1 MKKLLVLLAVLL
13 LFTASARAEITAAA
27 QLNAPDI
34 TVGVDQGSAAEE
46 TVRELLPQAKVAY
59 FTDKFMGYTA
69 VAQGKIDAFVY
80 DRVQMQ
86 LAIENGQPGVHLL
99 DESLGGAVRIAV
111 GISPVSGIPDLEN
124 RVNRFIAQIRADGTL
139 DDMYRRW
146 VLQGNSEMPEIP
158 APKSPKVH
166 LTVGTTGTV
175 PPYSYYEGSDLN
187 GYDIELARRF
197 AAWLDADVSFG
208 IYDFDGI
215 VPAALSGKIDVIMS
229 NLQYLPERSE
239 GLPFS
244 DILFEEKQGIMVQ
257 GEARQPTPPGQPITA
272 GASACSPAR

>member
-13 LFTASARAEITAAA
+13 LFTASARAEITVAA

-124 RVNRFIAQIRADGTL
+124 QVNRFIAQIRADGTL

-158 APKSPKVH
+158 VPESPKAH

-215 VPAALSGKIDVIMS
+215 IPAALSGKIDVIMS
-229 NLQYLPERSE
+229 NLQYLPEPT
-239 GLPFS
+239 LP
-244 DILFEEKQGIMVQ
+244 VQ
-257 GEARQPTPPGQPITA
+257 G
-272 GASACSPAR
+272 